1 MDALSAVQ
9 TRLMSRWHDVSRWIT
24 YLNYTSQ
31 NTSPWKYI
39 TINYLIEFG
48 ADKLCSLCTP
58 ASAVR
63 SLAVRCRRKF
73 SDRPKVVWSNDRPA
87 RCSDDDSKIP

>member
-63 SLAVRCRRKF
+63 RVSRYDVVESSVTDRKLF
-73 SDRPKVVWSNDRPA
+73 GPMTA